1 MTTHPDA
8 TTYEEGFVNAF
19 ILKDRRERLHF
30 ELHKRRGEFLSRF
43 SHSALDYLI
52 PRCVEAIGPISGPDH
67 LLKLLKSRGAGRT
80 CYAISMADDID
91 GKVLPLPEALSVA
104 YGLGLSTILICR
116 PGELAYLET
125 EQIEGPPQRFVLCRT
140 L

>member
-8 TTYEEGFVNAF
+8 TTSEEGFVNAF
-19 ILKDRRERLHF
+19 ILKGRRERLLF
-30 ELHKRRGEFLSRF
+30 ELRKRRGDFLSRF
-43 SHSALDYLI
+43 CHSALDYLI
-52 PRCVEAIGPISGPDH
+52 PGCVEAIGSSSGSEH
-67 LLKLLKSRGAGRT
+67 LLKLLKSRGAGKT
-80 CYAISMADDID
+80 CYAISMTDGID

-104 YGLGLSTILICR
+104 FGLGLPTILICR

-125 EQIEGPPQRFVLCRT
+125 EQIEGPPERFVLCRV